1 MQDALPKTSE
11 NLSAISLVI
20 PDFGNLQIEPKH
32 IFTFADGILGF
43 EDLTEFILINEE
55 STSPFRWLVSIQ
67 KPSIGFP
74 LLSPWHIE
82 LTYEPN
88 IDYDLACHSL
98 FVVVTLADEQKRMTA
113 NMKAPILLNTD
124 EQTGKQIILT
134 SGNYQAEY
142 IIGNSSDPNSS
153 QLGTDEIHRKIF
165 TAQFGEIEI
174 PSGNIINFPKGVLG
188 FPELK
193 EFVIISDEETAPF
206 NWLISLEQPSIGFP
220 LLSPWM
226 LDMEYDLRNNFNPD
240 YNAAFVIITIRAAN
254 RGMTANMKAPII
266 IDVIKQLGEQ
276 IILSSDKYS
285 PEFAVNSK

>member
-1 MQDALPKTSE
+1 MLDALPQTSE
-11 NLSAISLVI
+11 NLSSISLVI
-20 PDFGNLQIEPKH
+20 PDFGNLQVEPKH
-32 IFTFADGILGF
+32 IFTFADGLLGF

-55 STSPFRWLVSIQ
+55 STSPFRWLVSVQ

-74 LLSPWHIE
+74 VLSPWHIE
-82 LTYEPN
+82 LAYDPA
-88 IDYDLACHSL
+88 IDYDLASHSL
-98 FVVVTLADEQKRMTA
+98 FVVVTLADEHKRMTA

-124 EQTGKQIILT
+124 KQTGKQIILT

-142 IIGNSSDPNSS
+142 VISTGNEPDNSETSDS
-153 QLGTDEIHRKIF
+153 EVHRKIF
-165 TAQFGEIEI
+165 TAQFGEIEV
-174 PSGNIINFPKGVLG
+174 PASNVINFPKGVLG

-220 LLSPWM
+220 MLSPWM
-226 LDMEYDLRNNFNPD
+226 IDMEYDLRSNFNPD
-240 YNAAFVIITIRAAN
+240 FNAAFVIITIRAAN

-266 IDVIKQLGEQ
+266 IDVVKQLGEQ